1 MLMFCM
7 RAETR
12 QMSSDFGFIGSCW
25 ECHIARGEGCHPCP
39 LIGHCAPVLA
49 SDWPRL
55 THRCRVTRVAAMLAQ
70 LTANWQPILFIE
82 S

>member
-1 MLMFCM
+1 
-7 RAETR
+7 
-12 QMSSDFGFIGSCW
+12 MSSDFGFIGSCW
-25 ECHIARGEGCHPCP
+25 ECHIAQGEVCHPCH
-39 LIGHCAPVLA
+39 LIGHCAPSLA

-55 THRCRVTRVAAMLAQ
+55 TLGCRVTRVAAMLAQ

>member
-1 MLMFCM
+1 MLMLYL
-7 RAETR
+7 RTETR

-25 ECHIARGEGCHPCP
+25 ECHIARGEGCPPWP
-39 LIGHCAPVLA
+39 LIGHCAPSLA
-49 SDWPRL
+49 SDWPKL
-55 THRCRVTRVAAMLAQ
+55 PHGCWVTPVAAMLAQ